1 MKEDCIKMFK
11 PGKQAYIYPEKRLSM
26 PQKRTV
32 EDIYLKKVKV
42 EKLHSDSIVLEDG
55 RVYRLQNYYGGGCP
69 LGGYL
74 AVHRLTV
81 HDLPDTVAFP
91 SLEALQ
97 NEIEYQFII
106 NKLVN
111 FDKRWEDV
119 PIEILRKIDQLLCDQ
134 ESLD

>member
-1 MKEDCIKMFK
+1 MKEDCIKMFE
-11 PGKQAYIYPEKRLSM
+11 PGKTAYVYPEKRLIT
-26 PQKRTV
+26 PQTRDA
-32 EDIYLKKVKV
+32 EGIHLEKVMIK
-42 EKLHSDSIVLEDG
+42 ETASDRIVLEDG
-55 RVYRLQNYYGGGCP
+55 RVYLIQNYGSNGHP